1 MVKPQELKYQFSDY
15 LGWYTWNFEFHD
27 IDFDVA
33 KFDFGDTEIKIMD
46 DIPDFPRLNL
56 DFPIL
61 KSWKMDALMNSNTA
75 FIPEGTRMDI
85 EFKEFDI
92 GGSIGLTVD

>member
-1 MVKPQELKYQFSDY
+1 
-15 LGWYTWNFEFHD
+15 
-27 IDFDVA
+27 
-33 KFDFGDTEIKIMD
+33 MD